1 MANPKSQPQK
11 TNNPGQVNFLF
22 HRENY
27 IILFVGLA
35 VLIIGYMLM
44 AGGAQQPDEWKPEEI
59 YSFRRVTLTP
69 VTVVIG
75 YLIILYSILHKPK
88 K

>member
-11 TNNPGQVNFLF
+11 TNAPKQVNFLF

-44 AGGAQQPDEWKPEEI
+44 SGGHQQPNEYKTDEI
-59 YSFRRVTLTP
+59 YSFRRVTLAP
-69 VTVVIG
+69 IVVIAG
-75 YLIILYSILHKPK
+75 YLIILFSVLKKPK
-88 K
+88 D

>member
-1 MANPKSQPQK
+1 MANPKSQFQK
-11 TNNPGQVNFLF
+11 PNTPKGNFLF

-44 AGGAQQPDEWKPEEI
+44 AGGNQPPNEWKTNEI
-59 YSFRRVTLTP
+59 YSFRRITLAP
-69 VTVVIG
+69 IVVMIG
-75 YLIILYSILHKPK
+75 YLIVLYSIFSKPRK
-88 K
+88 